1 MYFGG
6 SLAISAA
13 AATAVF
19 RTPALLRIVSYQGW
33 MVSKNKNGIFQT
45 FLPTAFYTVGT
56 GYDCVM
62 TASQKKMYGFS
73 WGCV

>member
-45 FLPTAFYTVGT
+45 FLPTA
-56 GYDCVM
+56 
-62 TASQKKMYGFS
+62 
-73 WGCV
+73 